1 MWSLNSIESR
11 GLLVVFVAA
20 LAVVARPTSVKA
32 QDSLADLH
40 RFTVDCVLVGST
52 GSCRGDIGTATISD
66 TASSGATLGTDGQG
80 DACKL
85 DGSRET
91 LTDPSG
97 SSLTLKTSG
106 TTCFSPSVAFNLRHN
121 GYQITG
127 GTGRFAAA
135 TGVGVFVVGPSVA
148 GSYLV
153 HIEGNIL
160 YGD

>member
-1 MWSLNSIESR
+1 MWSLNCIKSC

-20 LAVVARPTSVKA
+20 LALFTPPTSVKA

-40 RFTVDCVLVGST
+40 RFTVDCVFVGST

-66 TASSGATLGTDGQG
+66 TAASGATLGADGQR
-80 DACKL
+80 DTCKL
-85 DGSRET
+85 DGSTET

-106 TTCFSPSVAFNLRHN
+106 TTCFSPSVAFNLRDN
-121 GYQITG
+121 AYQITG
-127 GTGRFAAA
+127 GTGRFAGA
-135 TGVGVFVVGPSVA
+135 TGVGHFVVGPSVSGA
-148 GSYLV
+148 YV
-153 HIEGNIL
+153 AHIDGNIL